1 MLIFILL
8 VLLILLGGIIVNKA
22 KNSKARLIYCVS
34 IGAILFLIIGMRDIT
49 LGIVDTQGIYV
60 PAFLNIIHM
69 DMNSVIAVYN
79 KDVVFYVLAK
89 IFTYICTNENIWL
102 MLVSAPLIYAVTK
115 IIYRYSKIPSLSFI
129 VFLALNY
136 YGMNFTLL
144 RHSIALAF
152 VLLSY
157 PYLKERKIIKF
168 LIYIMV
174 ASCFH
179 QTSLAFILAYPLI
192 NIRFNYKQ
200 LIALFIILLIS
211 IFAKSMIFELIFS
224 VLKADRFQS
233 YADRGVTI
241 DLMLFYINTVVLL
254 FSYIFYKVKTKK
266 QYKEIDMLLNL
277 STISSAFL
285 LLTPIIGEAY
295 RVAMFFGIFNILLL
309 PNVLIFKKKMKY
321 KFIIYIPIYAFLIIY
336 FLFFALENAM
346 IVPYKFFWQ

>member
-1 MLIFILL
+1 MLIFIFL
-8 VLLILLGGIIVNKA
+8 VIIILIGGMLVYKA
-22 KNSKARLIYCVS
+22 KKAKARLIYCVS
-34 IGAILFLIIGMRDIT
+34 IGIILFLIIGMRDIS
-49 LGIVDTQGIYV
+49 LGILDTQGIYV

-69 DMNSVIAVYN
+69 DMNSVISVYN
-79 KDVVFYVLAK
+79 KDVVFYVLTK

-115 IIYRYSKIPSLSFI
+115 IIYKYSKIPSLSFI

-157 PYLKERKIIKF
+157 PYLKERKLIKF
-168 LIYIMV
+168 LIYILI

-179 QTSLAFILAYPLI
+179 QTALAFILAYPLI
-192 NIRFNYKQ
+192 NIKFNYKQ
-200 LIALFIILLIS
+200 IIALFIVLLIS
-211 IFAKSMIFELIFS
+211 IFAKNVIFDLIFD
-224 VLKADRFQS
+224 VLKSDRFQS

-241 DLMLFYINTVVLL
+241 DLMMFYINTVVLL
-254 FSYIFYKVKTKK
+254 FSYIFYRFKTKE
-266 QYKEIDMLLNL
+266 QNKEIDILLNL

-285 LLTPIIGEAY
+285 SLTPIIGEAY
-295 RVAMFFGIFNILLL
+295 RIAMFFGIYNILLL
-309 PNVLIFKKKMKY
+309 PNVLALEKNMKY
-321 KFIIYIPIYAFLIIY
+321 KYIIYLPVYGFLIIY
-336 FLFFALENAM
+336 FLFFSLDNAM